1 MSDSQNLAWNFDA
14 RSSGANPEEALD
26 LAAVSRRLA
35 LTYTDPDAV
44 PAKYRPAKGKRRQRK
59 KESMLEIAFQQSIED
74 WRITVVHM
82 LDRLE
87 RETAWRFITS
97 SPSIE
102 GAIGSVVESAD
113 FQFFTDYL
121 ILRRDTERCGPAE
134 LGRICALLSAFQAT
148 VEEHVSGAG
157 GNSD

>member
-1 MSDSQNLAWNFDA
+1 MSDSQNLARHLDA
-14 RSSGANPEEALD
+14 RPSGARTEEAVD
-26 LAAVSRRLA
+26 LTAVSRRLA
-35 LTYTDPDAV
+35 LKYTDPEAV
-44 PAKYRPAKGKRRQRK
+44 PAKYRPAKGQRRQPK
-59 KESMLEIAFQQSIED
+59 KESMLEREFQQSIED

-102 GAIGSVVESAD
+102 GGIVSVVESAD
-113 FQFFTDYL
+113 FQTFTDYL

-134 LGRICALLSAFQAT
+134 LGRICSLLSAFQTA
-148 VEEHVSGAG
+148 VQEHVRE
-157 GNSD
+157 